1 MLPQP
6 STVST
11 RFEYQPESPPLV
23 VQPEDGRWP
32 ERIRSLD
39 VARGAVM
46 VLMALDHVRVYA
58 GVPAGGPTPAL
69 FFTRWITNFC
79 APAFFFLAGTGAYL
93 YARQIE
99 NRPALARWLFVR
111 GLWLV
116 VLELTVIRFAWTFNF
131 DYAHYVLG
139 GVIWSLGWCMVLMSA
154 LVFLPLPV
162 IAGVGVAVIALHNGV
177 MPLLAQSDARIAA
190 GEAPWLWNV
199 LYFGGPLTSD
209 AQGGSPVILLY
220 SIIPWIG
227 VMAAGYA
234 FGAVMRMEARRRDRF
249 CLALGVGAIAA
260 FLALRG
266 LDVYGDPRPWSRVPD
281 GARTVAPSW
290 IRFLNTAKYPA
301 SLSFLLMTLGPMLL
315 VLPLLEQARG
325 RLATALAVFGRV
337 PLFFY
342 LLHIP
347 LIHLTALLLSGA
359 RQDGGIGWLIG
370 NHPVA
375 VGPPPEG
382 YQWGLGRLYLVWLLV
397 VVALYGPC
405 RWFAVLRGRRRS
417 SLLRYL

>member
-1 MLPQP
+1 LI
-6 STVST
+6 
-11 RFEYQPESPPLV
+11 
-23 VQPEDGRWP
+23 EDADRGRGL
-32 ERIRSLD
+32 ERIRSID

-93 YARQIE
+93 YARKIE
-99 NRPALARWLFVR
+99 NKPALARWLLVR

-116 VLELTVIRFAWTFNF
+116 LLELTVIRFAWTFNF

-162 IAGVGVAVIALHNGV
+162 IAGFGVAVIALHNAV
-177 MPLLAQSDARIAA
+177 MPLLAQSDPRIAA
-190 GEAPWLWNV
+190 GEGPWIWNV
-199 LYFGGPLTSD
+199 LYFGGQLTSG
-209 AQGGSPVILLY
+209 APVILLY

-234 FGAVMRMEARRRDRF
+234 FGAVMRMEPRRRDRI
-249 CLALGVGAIAA
+249 CIALGLGAVAA
-260 FLALRG
+260 FLILRG
-266 LDVYGDPRPWSRVPD
+266 TDVYGDPRPWSATPQ
-281 GARTVAPSW
+281 GAGTVAPSW
-290 IRFLNTAKYPA
+290 IRFLNTSKYPA

-315 VLPLLEQARG
+315 VLPLLERARG
-325 RLATALAVFGRV
+325 HLATALAVFGRV

-347 LIHLTALLLSGA
+347 LIHVTAVLLSWA

-375 VGPPPEG
+375 VGPSPEG
-382 YQWGLGRLYLVWLLV
+382 YRWGLGRLYLVWLLV

-405 RWFAVLRGRRRS
+405 RWFAVLRARRPGS
-417 SLLRYL
+417 VLKYL

>member
-1 MLPQP
+1 
-6 STVST
+6 
-11 RFEYQPESPPLV
+11 
-23 VQPEDGRWP
+23 
-32 ERIRSLD
+32 
-39 VARGAVM
+39 
-46 VLMALDHVRVYA
+46 
-58 GVPAGGPTPAL
+58 
-69 FFTRWITNFC
+69 
-79 APAFFFLAGTGAYL
+79 
-93 YARQIE
+93 
-99 NRPALARWLFVR
+99 
-111 GLWLV
+111 
-116 VLELTVIRFAWTFNF
+116 
-131 DYAHYVLG
+131 
-139 GVIWSLGWCMVLMSA
+139 MSA

-162 IAGVGVAVIALHNGV
+162 VAGFGVAVIALHNGV
-177 MPLLAQSDARIAA
+177 MPLLAQGDPRIAA

-199 LYFGGPLTSD
+199 LYFGGPLTSGGE
-209 AQGGSPVILLY
+209 GGSPVILLY

-234 FGAVMRMEARRRDRF
+234 FGAVMRMEPRRRDRL
-249 CLALGVGAIAA
+249 CIALGVGAIAA
-260 FLALRG
+260 FLVVRG
-266 LDVYGDPRPWSRVPD
+266 LDGYGDPRPWSRVPD
-281 GARTVAPSW
+281 GARNVAPSW

-315 VLPLLEQARG
+315 VLPLLERARG
-325 RLATALAVFGRV
+325 HLVTALAVFGRV

-347 LIHLTALLLSGA
+347 LIHLIALLLSGA

-382 YQWGLGRLYLVWLLV
+382 YRWGLGRLYLVWALV

-405 RWFAVLRGRRRS
+405 RWFAVLRARRPK

>member
-1 MLPQP
+1 MLSQP
-6 STVST
+6 RTASP
-11 RFEYQPESPPLV
+11 RPEYQPESSLAP
-23 VQPEDGRWP
+23 QPVDAGRRF

-39 VARGAVM
+39 IARGAVM

-99 NRPALARWLFVR
+99 NKPALARWLLVR

-162 IAGVGVAVIALHNGV
+162 IAGFGVAMIALHNAV
-177 MPLLAQSDARIAA
+177 MPLVAQSDPRIAE
-190 GEAPWLWNV
+190 GQGPWLLNV
-199 LYFGGPLTSD
+199 LYFGGQLSSST
-209 AQGGSPVILLY
+209 PVILLY
-220 SIIPWIG
+220 SIVPWIG

-234 FGAVMRMEARRRDRF
+234 FGAVMRMEPRRRDRI
-249 CLALGVGAIAA
+249 CVALGLGAVAL
-260 FLALRG
+260 FLVLRG
-266 LDVYGDPRPWSRVPD
+266 VDVYGDPRPWSRVPG
-281 GARTVAPSW
+281 GAGNAAPSW
-290 IRFLNTAKYPA
+290 IRFLNTSKYPA
-301 SLSFLLMTLGPMLL
+301 SLSFLLMTLGPMLAL
-315 VLPLLEQARG
+315 LPLLERARG

-347 LIHLTALLLSGA
+347 LIHITALLLSWV

-375 VGPPPEG
+375 VGPPPDG
-382 YQWGLGRLYLVWLLV
+382 YRWGLGQLYLVWLLV
-397 VVALYGPC
+397 VVALYAPC
-405 RWFAVLRGRRRS
+405 RWFAVLRSRRPAS
-417 SLLRYL
+417 VLRYL

>member
-6 STVST
+6 RTVSP
-11 RFEYQPESPPLV
+11 RFEYQPESSPLV
-23 VQPEDGRWP
+23 EAEAGHRL
-32 ERIRSLD
+32 ERIRSID

-79 APAFFFLAGTGAYL
+79 APAFFFLAGTSAYL

-99 NRPALARWLFVR
+99 NKPALARWLLVR

-116 VLELTVIRFAWTFNF
+116 LLELTVLRFAWTFNF

-139 GVIWSLGWCMVLMSA
+139 GVIWSLGWCMVLMA
-154 LVFLPLPV
+154 GLVFLPTSV

-177 MPLLAQSDARIAA
+177 MPLLAQSDPRIA
-190 GEAPWLWNV
+190 GGQAPWLWNV
-199 LYFGGPLTSD
+199 LYFGGPLTRD
-209 AQGGSPVILLY
+209 AQGGSPLILLY

-234 FGAVMRMEARRRDRF
+234 FGAVMRMEPRRRDRL
-249 CLALGVGAIAA
+249 CVALGVGAIVG
-260 FLALRG
+260 FLVLRG
-266 LDVYGDPRPWSRVPD
+266 TDVYGDPRPWSQVPE
-281 GARTVAPSW
+281 GARIVAPSW

-301 SLSFLLMTLGPMLL
+301 SLSFLLMTLGPLL
-315 VLPLLEQARG
+315 LLLPLLERARG
-325 RLATALAVFGRV
+325 HLATALAVFGRV

-347 LIHLTALLLSGA
+347 LIHLTALLLSWA
-359 RQDGGIGWLIG
+359 RQDGGSAWLIG
-370 NHPVA
+370 NHPVG
-375 VGPPPEG
+375 VDSPPDG

-405 RWFAVLRGRRRS
+405 RWFAVLRARRRD

>member
-6 STVST
+6 RTAST
-11 RFEYQPESPPLV
+11 RFAYQPESSLV
-23 VQPEDGRWP
+23 AAQSDTGRRR
-32 ERIRSLD
+32 ERIRSID
-39 VARGAVM
+39 VARGVVM

-93 YARQIE
+93 YGRQIE
-99 NRPALARWLFVR
+99 NRPALARWLLVR

-116 VLELTVIRFAWTFNF
+116 LLELTVIRFAWTFNF

-154 LVFLPLPV
+154 LVFLPLSV
-162 IAGVGVAVIALHNGV
+162 IAGVGVAVIALHNAV
-177 MPLLAQSDARIAA
+177 MPLVAQSDPRIAA
-190 GEAPWLWNV
+190 GQGPWLWNV
-199 LYFGGPLTSD
+199 LYFGGPITSD
-209 AQGGSPVILLY
+209 APLILLY

-234 FGAVMRMEARRRDRF
+234 FGAVMRMEPSRRDRI
-249 CLALGVGAIAA
+249 CIALGASAVIA
-260 FLALRG
+260 FLVLRG
-266 LDVYGDPRPWSRVPD
+266 TDVYGDPRPWSRAPD
-281 GARTVAPSW
+281 GARNMAPSW

-315 VLPLLEQARG
+315 LLPLLERARG

-347 LIHLTALLLSGA
+347 LIHVTALLLSWS
-359 RQDGGIGWLIG
+359 RQDGGGGWLIG

-375 VGPPPEG
+375 VGPPPDG

-397 VVALYGPC
+397 VVALYAPC
-405 RWFAVLRGRRRS
+405 RWFAVLRARRPEGI
-417 SLLRYL
+417 LRYL